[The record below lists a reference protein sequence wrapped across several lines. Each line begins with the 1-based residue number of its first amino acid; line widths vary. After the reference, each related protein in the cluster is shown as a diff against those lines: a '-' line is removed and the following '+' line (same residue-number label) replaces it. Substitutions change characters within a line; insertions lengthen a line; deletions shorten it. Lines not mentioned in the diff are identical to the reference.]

1 MIRCRRFL
9 IILPSP
15 KRIFERG
22 RAVGLSGIDIATFC
36 AFIVLVIAISLYAS
50 RKEQSSEDY
59 FLAGRRLTWWLIGFS
74 LIASNISTEHFVG
87 MGGEGFG
94 MGLAIASFEWIAA
107 IAPVF
112 VALVLLPRFLRSGI
126 YTLPEYLE
134 YRYGP
139 AARGLM
145 AFYLLTAYVLVFMA
159 GVLYTGAKALTT
171 IFDLNLYVGVWGIG
185 LLAGAYTIYGGLKAV
200 VWSDLIQGA
209 ALLGGGV
216 LVMILGFQAVGGVD
230 AFMQSS
236 GAKLHTVLPADH
248 PVMPWTIFLLGI
260 WIPNLAY
267 WGLNQFITQRAL
279 GAKSLRE
286 GQRGVL
292 FAAGLKLLIPF
303 LVVFPGIMAFQL
315 YGAEIPDKDQAYPF
329 LMKKLLPIGLRGVMF
344 AALFGAIMSSLD
356 SVLNSA
362 STILTIDLYK
372 RHLARSEPDPKKLV
386 RVGRYATAAFVVFAC
401 LTAPLFQHM
410 GGIYKAMQVGWNAIW
425 PGILSV
431 FLFGL
436 VWKKASHFAAVTAM
450 VVSVPAYVLFYLLTD
465 VVFLNAAALAFI
477 TACIT
482 IVVCSLIKPQTA
494 PRPLPDKRVVDM
506 KPSPMAKIAG
516 GVIIAATA
524 ALYLFF
530 W

>member
-1 MIRCRRFL
+1 M
-9 IILPSP
+9 
-15 KRIFERG
+15 
-22 RAVGLSGIDIATFC
+22 GLSGIDIATFVG
-36 AFIVLVIAISLYAS
+36 FIALVIGISLYAS

-59 FLAGRRLTWWLIGFS
+59 FLAGRGLTWWLIGFS

-87 MGGEGFG
+87 MGGEGFD

-107 IAPVF
+107 IALVF
-112 VALVLLPRFLRSGI
+112 VALVLLPRFLHLGI

-134 YRYGP
+134 HRYGP

-145 AFYLLTAYVLVFMA
+145 AAYLLAAYVLVFMA
-159 GVLYTGAKALTT
+159 GVLYTGAKALET
-171 IFDLNLYVGVWGIG
+171 IFEIDLYLGVWAIG

-200 VWSDLIQGA
+200 VWSDLLQGA
-209 ALLGGGV
+209 ALLGGGL
-216 LVMILGFQAVGGVD
+216 LVMVLGFREVGGVE
-230 AFMQSS
+230 AFVQASQ
-236 GAKLHTVLPADH
+236 AKLHTVLPADH

-279 GAKSLRE
+279 GARSLRH
-286 GQRGVL
+286 GQRGIL

-303 LVVFPGIMAFQL
+303 VVVFPGIMAFQL
-315 YGAEIPDKDQAYPF
+315 YGAEIPHKDQAYPF
-329 LMKKLLPIGLRGVMF
+329 LMSKILPAGLRGVMF

-372 RHLARSEPDPKKLV
+372 RHLARREPSQKRLV
-386 RVGRYATAAFVVFAC
+386 GIGRIATGGFVVFAC
-401 LTAPLFQHM
+401 ICAPFFEHM

-431 FLFGL
+431 FVLGL
-436 VWKKASHFAAVTAM
+436 VWKRASQRAAVIAM
-450 VVSVPAYVLFYLLTD
+450 AVSVPAYVLFYLLLD
-465 VVFLNAAALAFI
+465 VVFLNAAALAFLL
-477 TACIT
+477 ACAAIA
-482 IVVCSLIKPQTA
+482 VCSLIW
-494 PRPLPDKRVVDM
+494 PRTEFRTLPESGAVDM
-506 KPSPMAKIAG
+506 RPDPAARVCAALI
-516 GVIIAATA
+516 VAATLG
-524 ALYLFF
+524 LYLFF